1 MTDAERKKLKG
12 YYLSLSGLERQLVE
26 SAAKNNIAVD
36 WGVTSIFMDEIYQI
50 DKAFPN
56 LLPSSKPAPTQ
67 IPNYSTD
74 RIWYRIDSLQAF
86 LAVALAKIKNE
97 IEEPSG
103 VPVIETRGFSFVS
116 NVKLRDLIERD
127 YAEIQRAFISECWK
141 STIILSGGAIEAL
154 LLDLLQKNAANALS
168 ATKAPKGKS
177 NLETWVLSEL
187 INVAVELQLVPVG
200 VEKLSHSLR
209 EYRNLVHPGKEI
221 RDKLIFD
228 REEAKIAIE
237 VLHILH
243 RELS

>member
-1 MTDAERKKLKG
+1 M
-12 YYLSLSGLERQLVE
+12 
-26 SAAKNNIAVD
+26 
-36 WGVTSIFMDEIYQI
+36 
-50 DKAFPN
+50 
-56 LLPSSKPAPTQ
+56 
-67 IPNYSTD
+67 
-74 RIWYRIDSLQAF
+74 
-86 LAVALAKIKNE
+86 
-97 IEEPSG
+97 
-103 VPVIETRGFSFVS
+103 
-116 NVKLRDLIERD
+116 KLRDLIERD